1 MPAAGCGPPGPGIAD
16 DDVAAADAIVIP
28 LGVPAPRQESAR
40 GCPGSNSR
48 TLAVAATSTLM
59 AMPDPLVSESM
70 PRPLLGPARSG
81 ASTVRSSR
89 PVRRQQL
96 FRVFFRL

>member
-28 LGVPAPRQESAR
+28 RGVPAPRQESAC

-59 AMPDPLVSESM
+59 AMPDPLVSESI
-70 PRPLLGPARSG
+70 PRPLLRPAR
-81 ASTVRSSR
+81 
-89 PVRRQQL
+89 
-96 FRVFFRL
+96 